1 MTDETLEKAVNYKQ
15 QINELKKFVRNCR
28 SCWNILW
35 LHNNNNNNKRFKLK
49 TAYEYLS
56 DEIEV
61 TKELS
66 ERILK
71 TIENYTHELETELE
85 KM

>member
-1 MTDETLEKAVNYKQ
+1 MTEETLEKAVDYKQ
-15 QINELKKFVRNCR
+15 QINELKKFVRDCR

-35 LHNNNNNNKRFKLK
+35 LHNNKRFKLK
-49 TAYEYLS
+49 TAYGYLS
-56 DEIEV
+56 NEIEV

>member
-15 QINELKKFVRNCR
+15 QINELKKFVRDCR
-28 SCWNILW
+28 SCWSILW
-35 LHNNNNNNKRFKLK
+35 LHNDNNKRFKLK
-49 TAYEYLS
+49 TAYGYKS
-56 DEIEV
+56 NAIEV
-61 TKELS
+61 TKELA

-71 TIENYTHELETELE
+71 TIEDYTHELETELE

>member
-1 MTDETLEKAVNYKQ
+1 MTDETLEKAVDYKQ
-15 QINELKKFVRNCR
+15 QINELKKFVRDCR
-28 SCWNILW
+28 SCWNILR
-35 LHNNNNNNKRFKLK
+35 LYYKRFKLK
-49 TAYEYLS
+49 TAPYGHVS
-56 DEIEV
+56 NEIEV

-71 TIENYTHELETELE
+71 TIEDYTHELETELE

>member
-1 MTDETLEKAVNYKQ
+1 MTEETLEKAVDYKQ
-15 QINELKKFVRNCR
+15 QINELKKFVRDCR
-28 SCWNILW
+28 SCWNILR
-35 LHNNNNNNKRFKLK
+35 LYNKRFKLK
-49 TAYEYLS
+49 TAYGYLS
-56 DEIEV
+56 NEIEV

-71 TIENYTHELETELE
+71 TIEDYTHELETELE